1 MSSNKNGLLC
11 GTTTTVSGADDSNIY
26 VRRDAQ
32 SGSTIIDGDLTVAGN
47 LAVALDSTLPVI
59 RAIDISQNPIYIKND
74 KNLVQPNNSATIEMP
89 RNALIVEAG
98 ADRIDISGA
107 GVGIA
112 TYKPISQNL
121 ITSGNAENIGDLAC
135 YGINTLGELVKYG
148 AMRVSCVDP
157 TANAMKGRIDF
168 IVKNNNQSRDILQI
182 DASQNAIKSLGGA
195 RFVDTAGD
203 IDRAIYA
210 SALKVC
216 EAGAITKNTNAT
228 VVPEADF
235 TIPVGLDGYYSYTA
249 QISLD
254 GVGDVSGANDYIT
267 TFLDLSGGSI
277 TPLVGTNNIIT
288 VVENPSNSVRI
299 VVSGII
305 MERVVA
311 GQTLRFYHSE
321 SSDAGFTFTG
331 GAITV
336 TYMYLGDST
345 L

>member
-1 MSSNKNGLLC
+1 MPVIAPVVTNYGPGINNELYARKINPQFSGDVVVNGAL
-11 GTTTTVSGADDSNIY
+11 TVDGDIY
-26 VRRDAQ
+26 A
-32 SGSTIIDGDLTVAGN
+32 STIISIPDTSN
-47 LAVALDSTLPVI
+47 
-59 RAIDISQNPIYIKND
+59 NPFYIKND
-74 KNLVQPNNSATIEMP
+74 KNLVVPSSTGSIEMP
-89 RNALIVEAG
+89 LNALIVEAG
-98 ADRIDISGA
+98 VDRIDISQA
-107 GVGIA
+107 GVGLA

-135 YGINTLGELVKYG
+135 YGINTLGQPVKYG
-148 AMRVSCVDP
+148 AIRVSCVDP
-157 TANAMKGRIDF
+157 TANAMRGRIDF
-168 IVKNNNQSRDILQI
+168 IVKRNNQNTELLQI
-182 DASQNAIKSLGGA
+182 DASQNAIKTQGGA
-195 RFVDTAGD
+195 RFVDTTGD
-203 IDRAIYA
+203 IDRTIYA

-235 TIPVGLDGYYSYTA
+235 TIPVGLNGYYSYTA